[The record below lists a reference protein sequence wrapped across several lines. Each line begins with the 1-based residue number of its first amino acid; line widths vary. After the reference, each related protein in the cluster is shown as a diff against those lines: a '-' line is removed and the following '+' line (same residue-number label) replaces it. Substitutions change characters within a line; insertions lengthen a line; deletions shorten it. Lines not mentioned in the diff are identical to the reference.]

1 MKKPYGFFKK
11 IIWFKPDEK
20 KSGRQ
25 KSYDLNQ
32 MKKNR
37 MSKKTI
43 TKKKPDKKPDARNRL
58 LAEHNSILY
67 FSLPLYHQIT
77 NECVFVTT

>member
-1 MKKPYGFFKK
+1 
-11 IIWFKPDEK
+11 
-20 KSGRQ
+20 
-25 KSYDLNQ
+25 

-58 LAEHNSILY
+58 MSRELTSIVPFLTSWY
-67 FSLPLYHQIT
+67 KSL
-77 NECVFVTT
+77 

>member
-1 MKKPYGFFKK
+1 MAFSKKSYDLNRMK
-11 IIWFKPDEK
+11 K

-43 TKKKPDKKPDARNRL
+43 TKKKPDKKPDARN
-58 LAEHNSILY
+58 
-67 FSLPLYHQIT
+67 
-77 NECVFVTT
+77 